1 LAAAAHPVSNECPLI
16 FGHRATDLEQQVIMR
31 IVTHRTFEKLHVA
44 PVLGQFFEEYHLMDI
59 VTRSPIRG
67 GEQKPLDRAEG
78 SAIAS
83 PIQPRPVELC
93 AAVAIISVDMVV
105 RQMPV
110 RLHRDML
117 PQAGELLCNRLL
129 LLLPVGGDADREGYC
144 HGVPPS

>member
-1 LAAAAHPVSNECPLI
+1 LAAAAHPVGNEGPFICS
-16 FGHRATDLEQQVIMR
+16 HSTADLEQQLIMGV
-31 IVTHRTFEKLHVA
+31 VTHWTLQKLHLA
-44 PVLGQFFEEYHLMDI
+44 AVLGQFFEEYHLMDI

-67 GEQKPLDRAEG
+67 GEQKPRDRAEG

-117 PQAGELLCNRLL
+117 PQAGELLFNRLL
-129 LLLPVGGDADREGYC
+129 LLLPVGGDADIEGYF